1 MPHPRGLMVLS
12 VLLLA
17 LVACGRTPVPLT
29 HDAYVWQRQWS
40 PSLTFALNQSADL
53 IRDWRV
59 LAAQTDAK
67 GQLRNVAIDR
77 AALAATGRPV
87 ILVVRIDGQLVQWDE
102 DALIAQI
109 VALRNDGAGVAG
121 IEIDHDCGT
130 ARLPAYAHFLG
141 RLKLS
146 LGTLPLS
153 ITALPAWLSSR
164 DLDTVLG
171 AVDEA
176 VLQVHAVQ
184 SPRAGLFDVA
194 LAQQWV
200 GTFAKRSKKPFRVAL
215 PNYGSKVSWD
225 GDGRMIAIESEAPAL
240 SAGAESRE
248 LAAAPRDVA
257 RLLKM
262 LHDDPPAHFAGVVW
276 FRLPTADDV
285 RSWSL
290 PTWRA
295 VIQGRPLTAQVAA
308 IAQPG
313 AVAGALDILLRNDG
327 DVDASLPIALSL
339 PHDCAIADG
348 INGYQLDRRSDGLY
362 LKRSQDGWLR
372 SHRQRQV
379 GWMRCT
385 SSKVDIHVAN

>member
-1 MPHPRGLMVLS
+1 MPHPRGLMMLL
-12 VLLLA
+12 VLLLGLA
-17 LVACGRTPVPLT
+17 ACSRPSVPLT

-40 PSLTFALNQSADL
+40 PSLTFALHQSADL
-53 IRDWRV
+53 VRDWRV
-59 LAAQTDAK
+59 LAAQTDAN
-67 GQLRNVAIDR
+67 GQLRTVTIDR

-109 VALRNDGAGVAG
+109 LALRQGAGDIAG

-141 RLKLS
+141 RLKQS

-153 ITALPAWLSSR
+153 ITALPAWLSSG
-164 DLDTVLG
+164 DLDAVL
-171 AVDEA
+171 AAADEA

-194 LAQQWV
+194 LARQWIEM
-200 GTFAKRSKKPFRVAL
+200 FAERSKKSFRVAL

-225 GDGRMIAIESEAPAL
+225 TDGRLLAVESEAPAL
-240 SAGAESRE
+240 SAGAQSRE
-248 LAAAPRDVA
+248 LAAAPREVA
-257 RLLKM
+257 RLLS
-262 LHDDPPAHFAGVVW
+262 LLDDDTPRHLAGIVW

-295 VIQGRPLTAQVAA
+295 VIQRRPLAAQVTAM
-308 IAQPG
+308 AQPG
-313 AVAGALDILLRNDG
+313 MVAGALDVLLRNDG
-327 DVDASLPIALSL
+327 EVDVSLPATLAL
-339 PHDCAIADG
+339 PPDCAIADG

-362 LKRSQDGWLR
+362 LKRKQDGWLR
-372 SHRQRQV
+372 SHRQRPV

-385 SSKVDIHVAN
+385 SSNVDIHVAN